1 MIKPNAILYRYVFRE
16 MLTPFAISVAFFIFV
31 FLMARLLDII
41 NYVVNYQV
49 KLTDIFWMLVYTMP
63 FSMQFVLPMS
73 VMMAILLTFM
83 RLSGDN
89 EVVAMKSG
97 GVSIYNMLPPVMFF
111 SLLVWVSTFFIVVN
125 GIPWGA
131 TSLRQLTVR
140 LGESNFEIG
149 IKPRIFNDTFDKIVF
164 YVNEINPS
172 TRKLTHVFIE
182 DQRQSNV
189 TATVVAPRG
198 QIFKDPDQLGF
209 RLRLYDGTLNKVDLQ
224 NRSVYSINFSTYDIS
239 LNFKQADSVN
249 PGGGRKLRKEMTLG
263 DFREYFGRKKNKD
276 IQYYVYL
283 MEYYRRFSLPV
294 ACLPLAFVALAIGF
308 QAKRR
313 KRAWGLGLALFY
325 FILYYQL
332 LTMGRALGETGAY
345 PPVLG
350 MWMPNIVLAVIGVVL
365 VVRTASEK
373 SFEFDWLIRYLPRR
387 FRPSPP

>member
-1 MIKPNAILYRYVFRE
+1 MIKPTDILFRYVLKE
-16 MLTPFAISVAFFIFV
+16 MLTPFVISVAFFIFV

-63 FSMQFVLPMS
+63 FSLQFVLPMS

-97 GVSIYNMLPPVMFF
+97 GVSVYNMLPPVMLFG
-111 SLLVWVSTFFIVVN
+111 LLVWVFTFFIVVN

-131 TSLRQLTVR
+131 TSLRKLTVQ
-140 LGESNFEIG
+140 LAESNFEIG
-149 IKPRIFNDTFDKIVF
+149 IKPRVFNDSFDKIIF

-172 TRKLTHVFIE
+172 TKTLTHVFIE
-182 DQRQSNV
+182 DQRQPNV

-198 QIFKDPDQLGF
+198 QILKDPDGMGF
-209 RLRLYDGTLNKVDLQ
+209 RLRLYDGTLNKVDTQ

-239 LNFKQADSVN
+239 LSFKQADTAN
-249 PGGGRKLRKEMTLG
+249 LKGGRKLRKEMTLS
-263 DFREYFGRKKNKD
+263 DFKEYFARKKNKD
-276 IQYYVYL
+276 VQYYVFL

-294 ACLPLAFVALAIGF
+294 ACLPLALVALSIGF
-308 QAKRR
+308 QAKRK

-325 FILYYQL
+325 FILYYLL

-350 MWMPNIVLAVIGVVL
+350 MWMPNIVLGIIGVVM
-365 VVRTASEK
+365 VVRTATEK
-373 SFEFDWLIRYLPRR
+373 SFEFDWLTRYLPKRL
-387 FRPSPP
+387 RPTPP